1 MPSAVRP
8 SVTFTVAGDQVKVS
22 LSLKGGEKKESVVIE
37 GERSDFQGLAEK
49 IVEAIADAVK
59 KLN

>member
-1 MPSAVRP
+1 M
-8 SVTFTVAGDQVKVS
+8 KVS